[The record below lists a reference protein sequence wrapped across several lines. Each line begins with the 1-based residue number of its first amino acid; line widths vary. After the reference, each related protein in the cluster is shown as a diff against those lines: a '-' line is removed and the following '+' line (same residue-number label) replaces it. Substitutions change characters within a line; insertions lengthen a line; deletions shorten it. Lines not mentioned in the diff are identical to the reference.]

1 MKFRET
7 ILIVVA
13 VAVTILCACEPVA
26 TDRYGFDLP
35 VGPGSAGNNT
45 VTVDFNVSV
54 MHLTG
59 SIRASEGVL
68 SAEVMSPPGAV
79 VFTAIVEA
87 PGEVLINRYL
97 PVEEGEWKM
106 RYLSLNG
113 TGYIRMQLNL
123 IK

>member
-1 MKFRET
+1 
-7 ILIVVA
+7 
-13 VAVTILCACEPVA
+13 
-26 TDRYGFDLP
+26 
-35 VGPGSAGNNT
+35 
-45 VTVDFNVSV
+45 

-68 SAEVMSPPGAV
+68 SAEVMSPSGAV

-87 PGEVLINRYL
+87 PGEVLIDRYL

-123 IK
+123 IR